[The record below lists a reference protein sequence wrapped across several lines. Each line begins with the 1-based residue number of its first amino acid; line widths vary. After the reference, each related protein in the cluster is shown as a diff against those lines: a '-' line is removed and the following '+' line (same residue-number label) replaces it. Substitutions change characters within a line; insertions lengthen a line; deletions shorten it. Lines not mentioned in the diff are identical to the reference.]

1 MNPLSA
7 FVINKYTEQKMWNPL
22 VILITGGA
30 GFIGVNLAHYLSKKI
45 ITDLHIIIV
54 DNCITGSFENFKENS
69 FKNKNLKLEFL
80 NLDITD
86 DNFLT
91 IIQNKYSK
99 IDQIYHLA
107 SLASPK
113 YYKKYPLETLEVGYT
128 GTKNVLELTKYY
140 QCKFLFSST
149 SEVYGDPIVSPQA
162 ETYFGNVNTVGSRSC
177 YSDDTEILTE
187 NGYKLFS
194 ELDYED
200 KVATLNSNNE
210 LEYNIPNEIIKEKY
224 IGEMYEYKNWNIDLN
239 VTPNHKMYVKKRHH
253 NKFELLPAD
262 SKFSWDRS
270 VLKKTCDY
278 IGKEQEWFYFPNHLR
293 TLRNQKTPFV
303 EKVNMDLWLEFMGY
317 YLSEGHTRISTQKK
331 RNINGKIYDTGIFK
345 VQISQ
350 SESVNPIYF
359 EKIKNCLDKMPF
371 HYNISRAGNS
381 YFVIS
386 NKQLAHYLIQ
396 FGKSKD
402 KYIPS
407 DLLSLSKRQ
416 LTIIFNSLIIGD
428 GSISKHNTNRISY
441 SSSSYKLISNIQE
454 ILLKIGT
461 FGNILVQKKRKE
473 DIKQNKMYCVQINS
487 RPERDYTYSNPTI
500 NNYNGYV
507 YCVNVKNHVIF
518 VRRNGKALFCGNCYD
533 ESKRVA
539 ETLVY
544 EYQKIFNLDTKIAR
558 IFNTYGPYMNL
569 NDGRIITE
577 IIKHHKLNTTVE
589 IYGDGSKTRSFSYI
603 TDTLDQLFNLM
614 NTNKIHYPV
623 NIGNDNEISINQLID
638 IFNTLV
644 DKKLN
649 IVYKPNSEN
658 DPKMRKPCLK
668 LNNKILGKRINTNE
682 KDGLLEM
689 LNFYK

>member
-7 FVINKYTEQKMWNPL
+7 FVINKYTEQKIHPL

-30 GFIGVNLAHYLSKKI
+30 GFIGVNLTHYLSKKI

-128 GTKNVLELTKYY
+128 GTKNVLELTKHY
-140 QCKFLFSST
+140 QCKFLFTST
-149 SEVYGDPIVSPQA
+149 SEVYGDPKVSPQP

-177 YSDDTEILTE
+177 Y
-187 NGYKLFS
+187 
-194 ELDYED
+194 
-200 KVATLNSNNE
+200 
-210 LEYNIPNEIIKEKY
+210 
-224 IGEMYEYKNWNIDLN
+224 
-239 VTPNHKMYVKKRHH
+239 
-253 NKFELLPAD
+253 
-262 SKFSWDRS
+262 
-270 VLKKTCDY
+270 
-278 IGKEQEWFYFPNHLR
+278 
-293 TLRNQKTPFV
+293 
-303 EKVNMDLWLEFMGY
+303 
-317 YLSEGHTRISTQKK
+317 
-331 RNINGKIYDTGIFK
+331 
-345 VQISQ
+345 
-350 SESVNPIYF
+350 
-359 EKIKNCLDKMPF
+359 
-371 HYNISRAGNS
+371 
-381 YFVIS
+381 
-386 NKQLAHYLIQ
+386 
-396 FGKSKD
+396 
-402 KYIPS
+402 
-407 DLLSLSKRQ
+407 
-416 LTIIFNSLIIGD
+416 
-428 GSISKHNTNRISY
+428 
-441 SSSSYKLISNIQE
+441 
-454 ILLKIGT
+454 
-461 FGNILVQKKRKE
+461 
-473 DIKQNKMYCVQINS
+473 
-487 RPERDYTYSNPTI
+487 
-500 NNYNGYV
+500 
-507 YCVNVKNHVIF
+507 
-518 VRRNGKALFCGNCYD
+518 D
-533 ESKRVA
+533 EAKRVA

-668 LNNKILGKRINTNE
+668 LNNEILGKRINTNE